1 MNMLNLDVSVL
12 VVIALIWLLMIVL
25 NKIYFGPVGKI
36 IAKREDKIN
45 RDSRKLE
52 SMTAEI
58 EEKTRAI
65 ETVLADSRRE
75 SLNLQEQLIQKGE
88 AVRDRMI
95 VEAREKS
102 RSLFDKR
109 MKQLDTEINRAERKL
124 SGDIETFSRKVR
136 DTFL

>member
-1 MNMLNLDVSVL
+1 MLKLHVSVL

-25 NKIYFGPVGKI
+25 NKIYFSPVGKI
-36 IAKREDKIN
+36 IAEREDKIN
-45 RDSRKLE
+45 RDSGKLE

-95 VEAREKS
+95 TDARQKS
-102 RSLFDKR
+102 KSLFDKR